1 MQPMSPPKRPPAALS
16 GTPPILVGS
25 PRLNRTV
32 GFSSHNNI
40 VRTAILCVVGALSLI
55 VFFKRGGEWLPSLS
69 SSERVA
75 VSSGAMAA
83 GSGRPSSSSSSHELA
98 MEESNG
104 FFDDIPEEEWERLR
118 NIAHD
123 MQPNAKG
130 DPSDASVGPFAWYQ
144 ENYEPEF
151 SCRHEQRVGRKGDG
165 GKWVC
170 DPHRIELKGGGD
182 CLVYSVGS
190 SGDASFEAA
199 ILDDISS
206 GCEIHVFDFGD
217 FAQTVAD
224 QTGHSPNV
232 HYHQWGLSSRT
243 EGRYKSFTD
252 TLSELGHVNRT
263 IDVFKIDCEGCE
275 LDTYQAWLEAPVKLQ
290 QILVEIH
297 KHGAVDMFQ
306 SLHDAGYAIFHKEP
320 NIQYQIGN
328 ICVEYCFVLLSPKF
342 WTTE

>member
-1 MQPMSPPKRPPAALS
+1 
-16 GTPPILVGS
+16 
-25 PRLNRTV
+25 
-32 GFSSHNNI
+32 
-40 VRTAILCVVGALSLI
+40 
-55 VFFKRGGEWLPSLS
+55 
-69 SSERVA
+69 
-75 VSSGAMAA
+75 
-83 GSGRPSSSSSSHELA
+83 
-98 MEESNG
+98 
-104 FFDDIPEEEWERLR
+104 
-118 NIAHD
+118 

-144 ENYEPEF
+144 ESY
-151 SCRHEQRVGRKGDG
+151 EQRVGRKGDG
-165 GKWVC
+165 GKRVC
-170 DPHRIELKGGGD
+170 DPHRIELKEGGD

-199 ILDDISS
+199 VLDDISS
-206 GCEIHVFDFGD
+206 GCKIHVFDFGD

-243 EGRYKSFTD
+243 EGTYKSFTD
-252 TLSELGHVNRT
+252 TLLELGHINRT

-275 LDTYQAWLEAPVKLQ
+275 LDTNQARLEAPVMLQ

-306 SLHDAGYAIFHKEP
+306 SLHDARYAIF
-320 NIQYQIGN
+320 QYQFGN
-328 ICVEYCFVLLSPKF
+328 ICVEYVDYCFVLLSPKF

>member
-1 MQPMSPPKRPPAALS
+1 MQPMSPPKRPTVPVVS
-16 GTPPILVGS
+16 S
-25 PRLNRTV
+25 PRLNRILS
-32 GFSSHNNI
+32 FSPHNIAGKCKMGIYPI
-40 VRTAILCVVGALSLI
+40 VVLCVMGALSLI
-55 VFFKRGGEWLPSLS
+55 VIVFPKRGGGGMRLPSI
-69 SSERVA
+69 SSELVV
-75 VSSGAMAA
+75 VSSGTVAS
-83 GSGRPSSSSSSHELA
+83 SGPSSSSHELA
-98 MEESNG
+98 FEESNC
-104 FFDDIPEEEWERLR
+104 FFDDIPGGEWERLK

-123 MQPNAKG
+123 IQPNTKG
-130 DPSDASVGPFAWYQ
+130 NASDTSMGPFAWYQ

-151 SCRHEQRVGRKGDG
+151 SCRHERRVGRKGDG

-170 DPHRIELKGGGD
+170 DPHRIELKNDG

-199 ILDDISS
+199 VLDDISLE
-206 GCEIHVFDFGD
+206 CEIHVFDFGD

-224 QTGHSPNV
+224 QTGQRPNV
-232 HYHQWGLSSRT
+232 HYHRWGLSSRT
-243 EGRYKSFTD
+243 ERTYKSFTD
-252 TLSELGHVNRT
+252 TVSELGHVNRT
-263 IDVFKIDCEGCE
+263 IDLFKIDCEGCE

-297 KHGAVDMFQ
+297 KHGAIDMFQ

-320 NIQYQIGN
+320 NIQYQFGN

>member
-1 MQPMSPPKRPPAALS
+1 MSPPKRPAEALP
-16 GTPPILVGS
+16 GTPPVVGS
-25 PRLNRTV
+25 PRLNRAV
-32 GFSSHNNI
+32 GFSYHNI
-40 VRTAILCVVGALSLI
+40 VGKCKIGLYPIAVLCVIGALSVI
-55 VFFKRGGEWLPSLS
+55 VFSKRGGEWLPML
-69 SSERVA
+69 SSERVV
-75 VSSGAMAA
+75 VSSGIMMAS
-83 GSGRPSSSSSSHELA
+83 SGPSSSSHELA

-118 NIAHD
+118 KIAHD
-123 MQPNAKG
+123 IQPNTKG
-130 DPSDASVGPFAWYQ
+130 DPSDTSVGPFAWYQ

-206 GCEIHVFDFGD
+206 ECEIHVFDFGD

-224 QTGHSPNV
+224 QTGQSPNV
-232 HYHQWGLSSRT
+232 HYHRWGLSSRT
-243 EGRYKSFTD
+243 EGTYKSFTD
-252 TLSELGHVNRT
+252 TVSELGHVNKT

-320 NIQYQIGN
+320 NIQYQFGN